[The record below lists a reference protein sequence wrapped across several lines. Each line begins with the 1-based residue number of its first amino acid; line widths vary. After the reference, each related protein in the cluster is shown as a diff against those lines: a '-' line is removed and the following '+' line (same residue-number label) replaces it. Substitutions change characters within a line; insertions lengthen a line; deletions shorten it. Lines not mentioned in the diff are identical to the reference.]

1 MDSKLKRTAVA
12 LAIASALALPGVAG
26 AQTDKEQALEARVAE
41 LEKIVQQLLA
51 EKQAAPAP
59 APAAAVAAAPAPA
72 KPANPIQDTSVVPN
86 ALGGTKFFITGFGKL
101 DVLYTETDDGQ
112 MAQATNIGRDFYVP
126 SLTPVG
132 ATPSTATTSGTYLN
146 SHIKQ
151 TRVMMGTDSVVN
163 DHKLGFRL
171 EFDLYGQAT
180 GQGDERIS
188 NTYGLSMRHAYITYD
203 KWLFGQTWSNYMD
216 VAALSDTV
224 DFIGNTDGTA
234 FVRQGQVRW
243 TSGGLSISAENPYLT
258 YNAFGVNAR
267 STSDDGRMPDL
278 TAAYQF
284 KVGKGHI
291 RASVLG
297 RELRYDTGTIDD
309 SSYSV
314 AGSLTGKFV
323 LGDNDDVRF
332 TLYGGEGI
340 GRYVGLNFQNDASL
354 NASGDLEAISGYAGS
369 LAWRHVFSPKFRTN
383 IIWAMQDYDVDG
395 ALTGG
400 TTATE
405 FKSQALMQSMSWA
418 INGFYTPVPKLD
430 LGLEYRFAEAE
441 RDNGADGSMNRL
453 QFTTKYS
460 F

>member
-1 MDSKLKRTAVA
+1 MDSKLKRTAMA

-59 APAAAVAAAPAPA
+59 APAAAVAAAPA

-86 ALGGTKFFITGFGKL
+86 ALGGTKFFITGYGKL
-101 DVLYTETDDGQ
+101 DVLYTSTDDGI
-112 MAQATNIGRDFYVP
+112 MAPATNTGRDFYVP
-126 SLTPVG
+126 SLTPVPTTPG
-132 ATPSTATTSGTYLN
+132 AATTSGSYLN

-188 NTYGLSMRHAYITYD
+188 NTYGLAVRHAYMTYD
-203 KWLFGQTWSNYMD
+203 KWLFGQTWSNFMD
-216 VAALSDTV
+216 AAALSDTV

-258 YNAFGVNAR
+258 YSALNATAR
-267 STSDDGRMPDL
+267 STSDEGRMPDL

-297 RELRYDTGTIDD
+297 RELRYDTGTSDD
-309 SSYSV
+309 STYV
-314 AGSLTGKFV
+314 VGGSLTGKLL

-332 TLYGGEGI
+332 TLYGGDGI
-340 GRYVGLNFQNDASL
+340 GRYVGLNFQNDAAL
-354 NASGDLEAISGYAGS
+354 DAAGDLEAISGYAGS

-383 IIWAMQDYDVDG
+383 IIWAMQDYDIDTG
-395 ALTGG
+395 ITPATALKG
-400 TTATE
+400 
-405 FKSQALMQSMSWA
+405 SMSYA
-418 INGFYTPVPKLD
+418 VNGFYTPVPKLD
-430 LGLEYRFAEAE
+430 LGLEYRYAEIE
-441 RDNGADGSMNRL
+441 RENGAEGTMDRF